1 MKAILPYINRKCSYT
16 IKRFFHKWKIFIVFA
31 CWLLPSSEYFARA
44 QSKTQ
49 SYAADTVKVNA
60 LIAKSKAFAGNEPEE
75 AIKYSIQAKELSE
88 RIRFTKGAALALKNI
103 GNVYYTQGKYLEAV
117 NYWTQSL
124 TGFRSMNDLVGVSN
138 ILNNIGVIHSIQGDY
153 QKALQ
158 NYLEALKAAEQSG
171 DKGRIASSLNNVGA
185 TYALKRESYDK
196 ALQYYLR
203 ALTLSEEAGDTN
215 SIATTSVN
223 IGEVYSN
230 KGNSIIA
237 LQYFNKS
244 LKAYQDSR
252 DEVSIPYTYN
262 AIAKEYKKEGKY
274 DSALHFHH
282 MAYATSQKVGKK
294 LYIVQSL
301 IGLANTHSAKGD
313 PATALDYYKK
323 AEDPGKEIHAI
334 DELKDIYQGLA
345 TVYAKIKNY
354 DNAFKYQS
362 LYSNIKDTIYNIESV
377 KKLASLQFD
386 FDLQKKQSEIN
397 ILTKDKELQKLE
409 VQKQKFVRNTLAA
422 SLVFVFVITFI
433 LFKLY
438 RKVGRRTLQLRRSLE
453 DLRST
458 QAQLIQSEKMAS
470 LGSLTAGIGHEI
482 QNPLN
487 FVNNF
492 SEVNVELL
500 HELKEGPLKKLSEN
514 DLIQAVEI
522 ITDLSQN
529 MEKINHHGKRAD
541 AIVKGMLQHSRRSE
555 GHKEPTNINA
565 LADEYLRLIYHGL
578 LAKDIS
584 FNVATQTRFDENIG
598 KINIIPQ
605 DIGRVLQN
613 LFANAFYSVSEKKK
627 LQPEGYK
634 PAVSI
639 STKKLTNQIEI
650 IVKDNGM
657 GVPPKILDKIFQPF
671 FTTKPTGQGTGLGLS
686 MSYDIIKAH
695 GGELKAETKEGEFA
709 EFIIFLPLVS

>member
-1 MKAILPYINRKCSYT
+1 MKAVLPFINRKLSYT
-16 IKRFFHKWKIFIVFA
+16 DKGFFRRWKIFVAFT
-31 CWLLPSSEYFARA
+31 CWLLPSIEYFAQA
-44 QSKTQ
+44 QTKTR
-49 SYAADTVKVNA
+49 SYAADTEKVNG
-60 LIAKSKAFAGNEPEE
+60 LIAKSKAFAGNEQEQ
-75 AIKYSIQAKELSE
+75 AIAYGIQAKELAE
-88 RIRFTKGAALALKNI
+88 RIGFTKGAALALKNI
-103 GNVYYTQGKYLEAV
+103 GNVYYTQGNYLKAV

-124 TGFRSMNDLVGVSN
+124 TGFRRINDLVGVSN

-171 DKGRIASSLNNVGA
+171 NKGRIASSLNNVGA
-185 TYALKRESYDK
+185 TYALKRETYDK

-203 ALTLSEEAGDTN
+203 ALTLSVEAGDTN

-237 LQYFNKS
+237 LQYFKKS

-262 AIAKEYKKEGKY
+262 AIAKEYKTEGKY
-274 DSALHFHH
+274 DSALYFNQK
-282 MAYATSQKVGKK
+282 AYATSQKVGKK
-294 LYIVQSL
+294 LYMVQSL
-301 IGLANTHSAKGD
+301 IGLANTYTAKGD
-313 PATALDYYKK
+313 AATALDYYKK
-323 AEDPGKEIHAI
+323 AEESAKEIRAI
-334 DELKDIYQGLA
+334 DELKDIYQGLSA
-345 TVYAKIKNY
+345 VYASIKSY
-354 DNAFKYQS
+354 GNAFTYQS
-362 LYSNIKDTIYNIESV
+362 LYSNIKDTIYNIESD

-386 FDLQKKQSEIN
+386 FDLQKKQGEIDM
-397 ILTKDKELQKLE
+397 LTKDRALQTLE
-409 VQKQKFVRNTLAA
+409 VLRQKFARNTLAA
-422 SLVFVFVITFI
+422 SLVFVFVIAFV

-453 DLRST
+453 ELRST

-470 LGSLTAGIGHEI
+470 LGSLTAGIAHEI

-487 FVNNF
+487 FVTNF

-500 HELKEGPLKKLSEN
+500 QELKEGPLKVLPEN
-514 DLIQAVEI
+514 DQIEAIEI
-522 ITDLSQN
+522 ITDLAQN
-529 MEKINHHGKRAD
+529 MQKINHHGKRAD

-555 GHKEPTNINA
+555 GKKEPTNINA
-565 LADEYLRLIYHGL
+565 LADEYLRLSYQSIR
-578 LAKDIS
+578 AKDSS
-584 FNVATQTRFDENIG
+584 FNVDMLTHFDENIG

-605 DIGRVLQN
+605 DIGRVLLN
-613 LFANAFYSVSEKKK
+613 LFENAFYSVTEKKK

-634 PAVSI
+634 PTVSI
-639 STKKLTNQIEI
+639 STKKLTDKIEV

-657 GVPPKILDKIFQPF
+657 GIPQKILDKIFQPF
-671 FTTKPTGQGTGLGLS
+671 YTTKPTGQGTGLGLS
-686 MSYDIIKAH
+686 LSYDIIKAH
-695 GGELKAETKEGEFA
+695 GGELKAETKEGEYA